1 MNKKLG
7 FTLIELMIV
16 IVIIGI
22 ISVYAFMNTSEHVKK
37 SHRAEA
43 KSVMLKVAH
52 QEERY
57 FTENNR
63 YGSMT
68 AIGNPSATLATDSGN
83 HEITVTL
90 SNNDM
95 AYTITATAL
104 NTDSECG
111 NLTLT
116 DTNVR
121 GSTING
127 NCW

>member
-1 MNKKLG
+1 MNKVKG
-7 FTLIELMIV
+7 FTLLELMIV
-16 IVIIGI
+16 VVLVGIVT
-22 ISVYAFMNTSEHVKK
+22 SYAFVSSSEHIKK

-43 KSVMLKVAH
+43 KSLMLQVAN

-57 FTENNR
+57 YTENNA

-68 AIGNPSATLATDSGN
+68 DIGNASATITTDSGN
-83 HEITVTL
+83 HQVTVAVAGDNM
-90 SNNDM
+90 S
-95 AYTITATAL
+95 YTITATPV

-116 DTNVR
+116 NTDVR
-121 GSTING
+121 GSSIAG